1 PPPATPRAAS
11 TPPARPLALSAPRG
25 PAPARVLRAA
35 LDAAGLRPGDL
46 DHVETHGTGTRLG
59 DPIEGRALARVFG
72 PDRPAGRPLAIGS
85 LKSNLGHT
93 QAAAGIAGVIKT
105 VLALRHET
113 LPASLHAGTPT
124 EHVDWADGGLRV
136 VAAAEPWPRDPQ
148 RVRRAGVS
156 AVGISGTN
164 AHVILEEAPDP
175 AGPGQEPAGPAAQ
188 GTPGEP
194 AAPSR
199 PGTPPEAAP
208 AEPAARPLLF
218 PLSARTPAP
227 LRGQAGRLS

>member
-1 PPPATPRAAS
+1 
-11 TPPARPLALSAPRG
+11 
-25 PAPARVLRAA
+25 
-35 LDAAGLRPGDL
+35 
-46 DHVETHGTGTRLG
+46 
-59 DPIEGRALARVFG
+59 

-156 AVGISGTN
+156 AFGISGTN
-164 AHVILEEAPDP
+164 AHV
-175 AGPGQEPAGPAAQ
+175 
-188 GTPGEP
+188 
-194 AAPSR
+194 
-199 PGTPPEAAP
+199 
-208 AEPAARPLLF
+208 
-218 PLSARTPAP
+218 
-227 LRGQAGRLS
+227 